1 MLENDDTPIYVATDE
16 FLIELRELGYEAS
29 IELDDLIDFLEE
41 DPSYIEQ
48 MRPTV
53 MCIDEISFLSPG
65 LAKWLHRRTIDNR
78 RPT

>member
-1 MLENDDTPIYVATDE
+1 MPESDYTPVYVATGE
-16 FLIELRELGYEAS
+16 FLAELRELGYEAS
-29 IELDDLIDFLEE
+29 IELDDLIDFLDE

-53 MCIDEISFLSPG
+53 LLIDEINFISPG
-65 LAKWLHRRTIDNR
+65 LASWLYGMTIDK

>member
-1 MLENDDTPIYVATDE
+1 MSEDNLPVYVATDE
-16 FLIELRELGYEAS
+16 FLAEIRELGYADF
-29 IELDDLIDFLEE
+29 IELDDLLDFLEE

-53 MCIDEISFLSPG
+53 LCIDEMNFLS
-65 LAKWLHRRTIDNR
+65 RTVAEWYYNR

>member
-1 MLENDDTPIYVATDE
+1 MSENNNSPVYVAKDK
-16 FLIELRELGYEAS
+16 FLAEIRELGYADF
-29 IELDDLIDFLEE
+29 IELDDLLDFLEE

-53 MCIDEISFLSPG
+53 LCIDEMNFLS
-65 LAKWLHRRTIDNR
+65 RTVAEWYYNQ